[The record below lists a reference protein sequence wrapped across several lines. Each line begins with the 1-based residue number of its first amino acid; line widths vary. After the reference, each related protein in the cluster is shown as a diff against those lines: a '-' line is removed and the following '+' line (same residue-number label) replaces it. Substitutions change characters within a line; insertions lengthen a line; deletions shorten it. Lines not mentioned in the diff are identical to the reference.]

1 MPLSVQQ
8 LITSCRQPWGS
19 IRVTAL
25 IAALLLAPSMHAQAQ
40 VTPGQPAAPTAAPSA
55 ANQSNS
61 GANAITQAA
70 VKQGVLNCVSR
81 INQVSNFLGFGPQA
95 GAVLMMPPSQPDQR
109 LIPLAM
115 EVPTDGGSAY
125 VSATFA
131 PNQANGCGAAYDAV
145 VYWPQKCEAVAAKQ
159 FASLKRAGQMKTSI
173 TVLDGGPATKVFL
186 MPAGSG
192 CVSIK
197 KEVVL

>member
-1 MPLSVQQ
+1 MPAAGSNLKTPLRLS
-8 LITSCRQPWGS
+8 G
-19 IRVTAL
+19 
-25 IAALLLAPSMHAQAQ
+25 LLLTTLLMTAPLQAQ
-40 VTPGQPAAPTAAPSA
+40 EAAKPAAAPTAG
-55 ANQSNS
+55 NVVNGSN
-61 GANAITQAA
+61 AVTQAA
-70 VKQGVLNCVSR
+70 VQKGVLTCASR

-115 EVPTDGGSAY
+115 EVPTDGSSAY

-159 FASLKRAGQMKTSI
+159 FANLKRVGQMKTSI

-186 MPAGSG
+186 MPAGNG

>member
-1 MPLSVQQ
+1 MKSHA
-8 LITSCRQPWGS
+8 CMNRNYR
-19 IRVTAL
+19 RVWSQTLVVGAVALTAGL
-25 IAALLLAPSMHAQAQ
+25 FLAPFAQAESTADP
-40 VTPGQPAAPTAAPSA
+40 VSKPAAVQPISG
-55 ANQSNS
+55 

-70 VKQGVLNCVSR
+70 VQQGALNCASR

-115 EVPTDGGSAY
+115 EVPTDGSSAY
-125 VSATFA
+125 VSATFT

-159 FASLKRAGQMKTSI
+159 FAGLKRAGQMKTSI